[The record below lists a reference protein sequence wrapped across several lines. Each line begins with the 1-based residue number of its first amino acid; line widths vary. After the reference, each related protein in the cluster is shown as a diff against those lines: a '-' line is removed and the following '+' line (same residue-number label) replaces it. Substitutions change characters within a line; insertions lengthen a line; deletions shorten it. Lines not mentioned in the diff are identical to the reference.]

1 MNISRSND
9 EAKKRFK
16 KMILTIIVLLIVFGM
31 GLMVILG
38 GKLSL

>member
-1 MNISRSND
+1 MNISRNN
-9 EAKKRFK
+9 EAAKKRFK
-16 KMILTIIVLLIVFGM
+16 KMILTIIVLFIVFGM